1 MGMVKHNRITS
12 IWLRNKYGELE
23 EVESKS
29 VAWSERSKQL
39 NEFLDRMKRQ
49 RRPHWSRLK

>member
-1 MGMVKHNRITS
+1 MIKHNRIT
-12 IWLRNKYGELE
+12 IILVRNKYGEIE

-29 VAWSERSKQL
+29 VSWTERSKQL
-39 NEFLDRMKRQ
+39 DEFLDRMKRQ

>member
-1 MGMVKHNRITS
+1 MIKHNRIT
-12 IWLRNKYGELE
+12 IILVRNKYGEVE

-29 VAWSERSKQL
+29 VAWTERSKHL
-39 NEFLDRMKRQ
+39 DEFLDRMKRQ